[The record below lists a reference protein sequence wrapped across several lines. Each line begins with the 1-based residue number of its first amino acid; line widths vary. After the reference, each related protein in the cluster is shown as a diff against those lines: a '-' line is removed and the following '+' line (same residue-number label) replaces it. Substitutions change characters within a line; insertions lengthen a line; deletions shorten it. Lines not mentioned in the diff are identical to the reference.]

1 MDTLITILPPTALVA
16 GVALL
21 ISVLL
26 ARSQRRERRYE
37 RAHAL
42 LSTLSTKTA
51 VDDRHLLGTYHWR
64 NKPITKGEVR
74 DAVMR
79 AYFSMLWLFSDIQN
93 GRASL
98 LATNKN
104 KRDEAIEYLD
114 KGLITVVL
122 EYVCTFYTIKA
133 KMIEADPNE
142 EVFEGSYG
150 DHFSEL
156 CAGLAEGV
164 SDDTTRRM
172 LLRVHVNNT
181 EQCLCGCHTVR
192 PQRTVRRA
200 AAA

>member
-1 MDTLITILPPTALVA
+1 
-16 GVALL
+16 
-21 ISVLL
+21 
-26 ARSQRRERRYE
+26 
-37 RAHAL
+37 
-42 LSTLSTKTA
+42 
-51 VDDRHLLGTYHWR
+51 
-64 NKPITKGEVR
+64 
-74 DAVMR
+74 MR